1 MSKSI
6 IHFAGDDYWISNP
19 HSRYHISKAFW
30 KKGYKILW
38 INQVGFHFPS
48 VRKSGSG
55 ALKKIFRK
63 LKSYAKALKKVDDG
77 FYVYTPVIIPKFK
90 EGKAQDLNNFL
101 LKTQLKIL
109 QTILNIH
116 NPVLFFSTPLYGKA
130 IDFIK
135 HEKSFYYYSDKY
147 TEARVLDGEGK
158 KLISNLDKLLYTK
171 CDELFC
177 ASKLLTEYVSEK
189 SGREAHYLPHGVDV
203 DFFMVKIKNEE
214 QLVRW
219 KK

>member
-90 EGKAQDLNNFL
+90 
-101 LKTQLKIL
+101 
-109 QTILNIH
+109 
-116 NPVLFFSTPLYGKA
+116 
-130 IDFIK
+130 
-135 HEKSFYYYSDKY
+135 
-147 TEARVLDGEGK
+147 R
-158 KLISNLDKLLYTK
+158 
-171 CDELFC
+171 
-177 ASKLLTEYVSEK
+177 
-189 SGREAHYLPHGVDV
+189 R
-203 DFFMVKIKNEE
+203 
-214 QLVRW
+214 
-219 KK
+219 